1 MTRDCVAT
9 CAIAGLTLFAF
20 AGKAAAMSEQPEQS
34 GTGGAQHVVVKDDLS
49 RVRVSLR
56 SLSTSE
62 LTGRDAKGAS
72 VRLPLRSVVA
82 ILPADQGFTATVEQL
97 GTQRLT
103 RERSDLGW
111 AVLTDDQTLPGSL
124 EGASGDESLAWR
136 TQRWG
141 SLRFSLED
149 VRLLRFVDADQAS
162 ALRGARDDTV
172 LLTNGDLLRG
182 FVTITDGPGMTVET
196 QPNKTSAVPLD
207 RVAAAAFANPAQSRA
222 GAWLWLM
229 DGTAVRVDTFNV
241 GETRDASM
249 RLTSAEG
256 EVTFSMPVE
265 QVLAFAPAHERV
277 VGLASL
283 NSPSYEPWPTR
294 RWTVAPI
301 VGQADQ
307 SPLGA
312 SRIELPGPMIATW
325 SLPPNATR
333 FATDVEL
340 PESCRVWGDCTLIVS
355 VDGKEI
361 SRVRLTPQEPSG
373 YLNAQLPAGAS
384 RLSLTLDPGDRGSVE
399 DRIVLS
405 RAMLLLD

>member
-9 CAIAGLTLFAF
+9 CAIAGLTFFAL
-20 AGKAAAMSEQPEQS
+20 AGKAAAMSEQPEPS
-34 GTGGAQHVVVKDDLS
+34 GTGAAQHVVVKDDLS

-72 VRLPLRSVVA
+72 VRLPLHSVVA

-97 GTQRLT
+97 GAQRLT

-111 AVLTDDQTLPGSL
+111 TVLTDDQTIPGSL

-141 SLRFSLED
+141 ALRFSLEN

-162 ALRGARDDTV
+162 PLRGAREDTV

-196 QPNKTSAVPLD
+196 QPGKTSAVPMA
-207 RVAAAAFANPAQSRA
+207 RVAAAAFANPAKDRA

-229 DGTAVRVDTFNV
+229 DGTAVRVDTFSV

-249 RLTSAEG
+249 RLASAEG
-256 EVTFSMPVE
+256 DVTFSLPVE

-283 NSPSYEPWPTR
+283 SSPSYEPWPTR

-301 VGQADQ
+301 VGPADQ

-325 SLPPNATR
+325 SLPANATR

-361 SRVRLTPQEPSG
+361 SRVRLTPQEPNG